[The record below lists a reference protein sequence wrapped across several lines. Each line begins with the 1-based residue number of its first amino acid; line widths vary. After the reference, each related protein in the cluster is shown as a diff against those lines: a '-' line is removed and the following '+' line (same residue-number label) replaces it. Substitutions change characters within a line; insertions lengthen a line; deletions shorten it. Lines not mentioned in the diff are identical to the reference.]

1 MSKGNAEISE
11 PPGLE
16 DISELFPPSA
26 PASLSP
32 AANASMKLPAF
43 WPHAAK
49 VWFAQAD
56 GQFNIQNVL
65 ISKTKF
71 YHAVAV
77 LPQEIASQILDLIR
91 APPAGDPYEVLRE
104 RFITRYILNVY

>member
-56 GQFNIQNVL
+56 G
-65 ISKTKF
+65 
-71 YHAVAV
+71 
-77 LPQEIASQILDLIR
+77 
-91 APPAGDPYEVLRE
+91 
-104 RFITRYILNVY
+104 